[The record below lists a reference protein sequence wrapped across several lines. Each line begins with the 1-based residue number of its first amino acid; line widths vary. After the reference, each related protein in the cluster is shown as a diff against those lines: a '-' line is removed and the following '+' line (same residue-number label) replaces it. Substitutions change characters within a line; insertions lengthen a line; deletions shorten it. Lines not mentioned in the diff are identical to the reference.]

1 MIQKKIV
8 IQSSQVKH
16 TPKIPLMNVL
26 FQKLNPLVLPQTISK
41 SNLENEGNPSCIM
54 SCLFL
59 TITSVYSARMKHL
72 CVDKIAV
79 NRVHQIQENLAGRNV
94 MSTSHVNSLLIT
106 HVVIVYLKTV
116 CISVTLL
123 KSLL

>member
-1 MIQKKIV
+1 
-8 IQSSQVKH
+8 
-16 TPKIPLMNVL
+16 
-26 FQKLNPLVLPQTISK
+26 
-41 SNLENEGNPSCIM
+41 
-54 SCLFL
+54 
-59 TITSVYSARMKHL
+59 MKHL
-72 CVDKIAV
+72 CVDKIAL

-106 HVVIVYLKTV
+106 HVVPVYLKTV